1 MAKSDMLQ
9 EIFIEI
15 CTENRSD
22 KIEAFV
28 VKLKDLF
35 IDSVLNNTVEAI
47 SHDYM
52 IDKRRAEAI
61 ETLLELEEEKNQI
74 IYYYSAAK
82 TIAEISVSIAE
93 KSDLKQKISKGNGSE
108 RLFQILSVL
117 YENGEVNHKVIAQR
131 LQISTQALSNLI
143 KRYDYL
149 NLWSKNKQSKYCY
162 YVITYEGKA
171 FYREYLKKKILVD
184 DSEDNLSKFTYL
196 LLDSISKNINN
207 DTCGSSN
214 VISEMCIRHP
224 EYGVFLTSKTIK
236 YKIDSFI
243 RRYQNERLDEQRQ
256 IFDKEVTPS
265 LVVEYDDEWEEY
277 PGKNKKSSSWMDRY
291 VKYRLKGGD
300 DT

>member
-1 MAKSDMLQ
+1 MLQ

-93 KSDLKQKISKGNGSE
+93 KSDLKQKISKGNGS
-108 RLFQILSVL
+108 
-117 YENGEVNHKVIAQR
+117 
-131 LQISTQALSNLI
+131 
-143 KRYDYL
+143 
-149 NLWSKNKQSKYCY
+149 
-162 YVITYEGKA
+162 
-171 FYREYLKKKILVD
+171 
-184 DSEDNLSKFTYL
+184 
-196 LLDSISKNINN
+196 
-207 DTCGSSN
+207 
-214 VISEMCIRHP
+214 
-224 EYGVFLTSKTIK
+224 
-236 YKIDSFI
+236 
-243 RRYQNERLDEQRQ
+243 
-256 IFDKEVTPS
+256 
-265 LVVEYDDEWEEY
+265 
-277 PGKNKKSSSWMDRY
+277 
-291 VKYRLKGGD
+291 
-300 DT
+300 